1 LSDFTSRHPTEAL
14 LHCDTGFNSSKGGRL
29 TIVNLTSDLL
39 KHYSWTFDDV
49 IVESES
55 PALLSQPQTR
65 MSTSMTSRWRVA
77 SARRDA
83 LVKALVIS
91 VGCCAFLVESAAC
104 QTSPARAVSGIEAVD
119 SLVSAEFAKDSIG
132 SITVGVIAGSQ
143 LAWTRSVGFAD
154 MKTRRSANRNTVYR
168 IGSIT
173 KPFTAVMLM
182 QLVAAGRV
190 QLSDPVERHLPEVK
204 QIASKPQ
211 GASPFTFLQ
220 LATMTAGLAREPA
233 ETGPFW
239 TGPVSA
245 WEKTLL
251 AALPHTSY
259 TSFPG
264 TEYSYSNVGYAILGA
279 ALARAAGQPYTEW
292 QRSRVFRPLGME
304 RTRFEVDPT
313 IAPDL
318 AVGYEV
324 NGDGTLDDRTAAQEA
339 RDGRGYKVP
348 NGAIF
353 TTVDDLARFVALQ
366 LGRGPDSVLARSML
380 DDASGGL
387 VATDRFLQTG
397 YGLGFMAM
405 SRDGYSYL
413 GHSGSVA
420 GYRAAMYYDPGMKL
434 GVVVFR
440 NVVGGKQD
448 PDRLAVDVLS
458 LLAAAKRAEIQG
470 DIDRR
475 VKAQA
480 ASPGSEAAVRRVI
493 GELRLGKPD
502 YELMSSA
509 LGRLTR
515 RQITQQQAT
524 IAKLGA
530 LQSLTFKAVG
540 AAGPDIY
547 QATFDKG
554 SLEWRIWLN
563 PDGSVDYFSYRAV
576 SPPK

>member
-1 LSDFTSRHPTEAL
+1 
-14 LHCDTGFNSSKGGRL
+14 
-29 TIVNLTSDLL
+29 
-39 KHYSWTFDDV
+39 
-49 IVESES
+49 
-55 PALLSQPQTR
+55 
-65 MSTSMTSRWRVA
+65 MTSRLWKWRA
-77 SARRDA
+77 LRDA
-83 LVKALVIS
+83 AAKASLMS
-91 VGCCAFLVESAAC
+91 VACGTFLVQSAIC
-104 QTSPARAVSGIEAVD
+104 QTLPARAVKGIGAVD
-119 SLVSAEFAKDSIG
+119 SLVSAEFAKDGIG

-154 MKTRRSANRNTVYR
+154 VKARRLANRNTVYR

-190 QLSDPVERHLPEVK
+190 QLSDPVERYLPEVK

-220 LATMTAGLAREPA
+220 LATMTAGLAREPDDA
-233 ETGPFW
+233 GPFW

-245 WEKTLL
+245 WETKLL

-264 TEYSYSNVGYAILGA
+264 TEYSYSNIGYAILGA
-279 ALARAAGQPYTEW
+279 ALARVAGQPYTEW
-292 QRSRVFRPLGME
+292 ERVHIFRPLGME
-304 RTRFEVDPT
+304 RTRFEIDPT
-313 IAPDL
+313 IESDL
-318 AVGYEV
+318 AVGYQV
-324 NGDGTLDDRTAAQEA
+324 KGDGTLDDQTATQEA

-353 TTVDDLARFVALQ
+353 TTVDDLARFVAFE
-366 LGRGPDSVLARSML
+366 LGRGPDSVLARPIL
-380 DDASGGL
+380 ADAFEGI
-387 VATDRFLQTG
+387 VATDAFLQTG

-405 SRDGYSYL
+405 RRDDYSFL
-413 GHSGSVA
+413 GHTGSVA
-420 GYRAAMYYDPGMKL
+420 GYRAAMYYHRSYQL

-448 PDRLAVDVLS
+448 PDRLAVDILS
-458 LLAAAKRAEIQG
+458 LLAAAKRAEIQA

-475 VKAQA
+475 VKAKVA
-480 ASPGSEAAVRRVI
+480 YPGSEAAVRRII
-493 GELRLGKPD
+493 GELRLGKPNYD
-502 YELMSSA
+502 LMSSA
-509 LGRLTR
+509 LARLTR

-530 LQSLTFKAVG
+530 LQSLTFKGVG
-540 AAGPDIY
+540 PAGPNIY

-563 PDGSVDYFSYRAV
+563 LDGSVDYFSYRAV
-576 SPPK
+576 SPPT

>member
-1 LSDFTSRHPTEAL
+1 M
-14 LHCDTGFNSSKGGRL
+14 SK
-29 TIVNLTSDLL
+29 
-39 KHYSWTFDDV
+39 W
-49 IVESES
+49 
-55 PALLSQPQTR
+55 
-65 MSTSMTSRWRVA
+65 MTSRLWQWRA
-77 SARRDA
+77 WRDA
-83 LVKALVIS
+83 TAKALVM
-91 VGCCAFLVESAAC
+91 SAAC
-104 QTSPARAVSGIEAVD
+104 GTLLVKSATCQTLPARAVKGIAAVD
-119 SLVSAEFAKDSIG
+119 SLISAEFVKDSIG

-143 LAWTRSVGFAD
+143 LVFTRSVGFAD
-154 MKTRRSANRNTVYR
+154 IKARRLANRNTVYR

-190 QLSDPVERHLPEVK
+190 HLSDPVERFLPEVQ

-220 LATMTAGLAREPA
+220 LATMTAGLAREPNEA
-233 ETGPFW
+233 GAFW

-245 WEKTLL
+245 WEKKLL

-264 TEYSYSNVGYAILGA
+264 TEYSYSNIGYAILGA
-279 ALARAAGQPYTEW
+279 ALARVAGQAYTEW
-292 QRSRVFRPLGME
+292 ERLHVFRPLGME

-313 IAPDL
+313 IESDL
-318 AVGYEV
+318 AVGYQV
-324 NGDGTLDDRTAAQEA
+324 KGDGTLDDQAAAQEA

-353 TTVDDLARFVALQ
+353 TTVDDLARFVVFE
-366 LGRGPDSVLARSML
+366 LGRGPDSVLARASL
-380 DDASGGL
+380 DDAFGGI
-387 VATDRFLQTG
+387 VATDAFQQTG

-405 SRDGYSYL
+405 RRDDYPFPSFL

-420 GYRAAMYYDPGMKL
+420 GYRAAMYYDRGMQL

-448 PDRLAVDVLS
+448 PDRLAVDILS
-458 LLAAAKRAEIQG
+458 LLATAKVAEIQA

-475 VKAQA
+475 VKAQV
-480 ASPGSEAAVRRVI
+480 ASPGSEAAVRRII
-493 GELRLGKPD
+493 GELRLGKPNYD
-502 YELMSSA
+502 LMSSA
-509 LGRLTR
+509 LARETR

-524 IAKLGA
+524 IAQLGA
-530 LQSLTFKAVG
+530 LQSLTFKGVG
-540 AAGPDIY
+540 PAGPNIY
-547 QATFDKG
+547 LATFENG

-563 PDGSVDYFSYRAV
+563 LDGSVDVFRYRAV
-576 SPPK
+576 SPAK